1 MQSQEK
7 TFKYS
12 YKRIIY
18 KKKDLERSQQ
28 QLPPG
33 ALYSKVRALQQYQG
47 NRENLKNQM
56 NLCEKE
62 FANSGEKN
70 SPLTERNIP
79 AELASEKLQN
89 LCLVST

>member
-12 YKRIIY
+12 YKRIIHIL
-18 KKKDLERSQQ
+18 KKDLERSQQ

-47 NRENLKNQM
+47 NRENPKNQM

-70 SPLTERNIP
+70 SPLTFQ
-79 AELASEKLQN
+79 QN
-89 LCLVST
+89 

>member
-12 YKRIIY
+12 Y
-18 KKKDLERSQQ
+18 KKDLERSQQ

-47 NRENLKNQM
+47 NRENPKNQM
-56 NLCEKE
+56 NLCEQE

-70 SPLTERNIP
+70 SPLTERNI
-79 AELASEKLQN
+79 QN
-89 LCLVST
+89 